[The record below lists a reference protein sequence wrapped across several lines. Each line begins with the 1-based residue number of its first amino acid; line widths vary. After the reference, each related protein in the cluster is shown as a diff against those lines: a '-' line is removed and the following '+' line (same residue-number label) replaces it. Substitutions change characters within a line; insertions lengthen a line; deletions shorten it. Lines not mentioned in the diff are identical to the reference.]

1 MKVSS
6 EDTETKANLTEVSF
20 PENRCEVCDFPKNTK
35 TLVIKTK
42 YVFMWPWKPKNMT
55 NKCYAFDDE
64 KTQNIYRQ
72 IKLKSKKM

>member
-6 EDTETKANLTEVSF
+6 VDKETKANLTEVSF

-42 YVFMWPWKPKNMT
+42 YVFM
-55 NKCYAFDDE
+55 
-64 KTQNIYRQ
+64 
-72 IKLKSKKM
+72 